1 MAFKI
6 DAGGITRLGEQ
17 IATFAE
23 RLEDEAFIGLSE
35 LAEAT
40 AARARANAEAARPE
54 RLTRQRADRSYHWR
68 DLVNSIEAD
77 ASGRV
82 PYVAYGN
89 DRVPGWSSW
98 DKGSATR
105 PQFGP
110 RRTGGKFFGPA
121 LDDARA
127 LLDDVA
133 GDIVKRA
140 SRDLEG

>member
-1 MAFKI
+1 MKI
-6 DAGGITRLGEQ
+6 DASGITRLGEQ
-17 IATFAE
+17 LQTFAE
-23 RLEDEAFIGLSE
+23 RLEEEAFAGALE

-40 AARARANAEAARPE
+40 AARARANAEAARPQ
-54 RLTRQRADRSYHWR
+54 RLTRQHANRSYHWS
-68 DLVNSIEAD
+68 DLVRSIEAD

-82 PYVAYGN
+82 PFVAYGN

-121 LDDARA
+121 LDEARDR
-127 LLDDVA
+127 LDDVA
-133 GDIVKRA
+133 ADIVKRA